1 MFCTNC
7 GAQAQDTDMFCPGCG
22 ARLKHSAAAAGSSA
36 AGATVGNPFNEAYY
50 QTGQSKPEKKK
61 KANAGAGVIVVLMFA
76 VILAM
81 LLFAAS
87 RGYLGDSLAGLFSG
101 CFVEDT
107 VPVNGETDTE
117 LEPEQDTD
125 SLPVVSDGDAE
136 AVTTTATTTTTT
148 TTTEKPTTTTT
159 VNVKKQQAEEIRKLL
174 VAKEWTTELEGYKA
188 TIKFKNDGTA
198 TISIKVLFMTQTINA
213 QYSVNDECHA
223 VIIGEYGGNTY
234 GISGIISKSSDTKL
248 IVDRDK
254 NMGKVTLTAK

>member
-1 MFCTNC
+1 MFCTHC

-22 ARLKHSAAAAGSSA
+22 AKLKHSAAAATSA
-36 AGATVGNPFNEAYY
+36 ASAGTTAGNPFNEAYY
-50 QTGQSKPEKKK
+50 QAGQSKPNKKK
-61 KANAGAGVIVVLMFA
+61 KANAGAGIIVILMFA

-101 CFVEDT
+101 CVAEDT
-107 VPVNGETDTE
+107 VPVSGDTE
-117 LEPEQDTD
+117 PEPEQDTD
-125 SLPVVSDGDAE
+125 LLPLVSDGDAE
-136 AVTTTATTTTTT
+136 TETTTAATTTTTT

-198 TISIKVLFMTQTINA
+198 TITIKVLFITQTIDA
-213 QYSVNDECHA
+213 KYSVNDECHA
-223 VIIGEYGGNTY
+223 VIIGEYNGSTY
-234 GISGIISKSSDTKL
+234 GISGNISKSSDTKL
-248 IVDRDK
+248 VVDRDK